1 MMIKSSTLH
10 LLKTISDA
18 DLRKLFPF
26 FSLYLFLATF
36 VTPGTAYAQTA
47 SPGDNLVVCG
57 NSNWGGLDQPRT
69 LAMRQKLSNTAN
81 FGPGGTYSESTFS
94 FVVIG
99 NPTTSNLSAN
109 GCNVW
114 FSGYD
119 LTTPYTALATF
130 AANGGFVIGGCDSAS
145 YDAVCTGVGVS
156 VTNFSNLGGGYTT
169 LTPINPLTCDGNTQN
184 PSLNLT
190 TAGGASSYFS
200 TGVVLARYTPAP
212 NQPLAI
218 TDSATSPSYVLTGDI
233 DMFTTNNAD
242 ITAGSAITS
251 DQDKFVANV
260 FKLAA
265 DKVTGVL
272 DDNGEPSCENISVPI
287 FANDDTAS
295 VGSGTI
301 GTTILNVLTNDI
313 WDGNPAT
320 TSNVSIS
327 IASGSSVPSQLNF
340 NTGSGAVSL
349 NAGTAPGTYS
359 FDYEICL
366 ISDPTVCRTATVQ
379 ITVTPSPSISVL
391 KSSSLFTPTAGSSGF
406 MLPGEDVIYTIVVE
420 NSGAGTVDNDA
431 VFIVD
436 SFPEELDFFN
446 GDIDTGGA
454 NNFLSTDPIV
464 FQDSGSGLTFNY
476 ATDVAFSDQATAPN
490 IFSDCSYTPSP
501 GYDSNVTFICI
512 NPKGVFAAGSP
523 TSSFSLFLRGQIQ

>member
-1 MMIKSSTLH
+1 MEFYLRRCTGQR
-10 LLKTISDA
+10 ISDGQKRWSPI
-18 DLRKLFPF
+18 LLICLLFYVLVKPDIVF
-26 FSLYLFLATF
+26 
-36 VTPGTAYAQTA
+36 AQIA
-47 SPGDNLVVCG
+47 NPGDNLVVCG
-57 NSNWGGLDQPRT
+57 NSNWGGLANPNT
-69 LAMRQKLSNTAN
+69 SYMRQKLSNIAN

-99 NPTTSNLSAN
+99 DPTTTNLSAN

-119 LTTPYTALATF
+119 PAAPYTALATF
-130 AANGGFVIGGCDSAS
+130 AANGGFVIGGCDSVT

-156 VTNFSNLGGGYTT
+156 VTNLSNLGGGYTT
-169 LTPINPLTCDGNTQN
+169 LTPINPLTCDGYTQN
-184 PSLNLT
+184 PSLTLT

-212 NQPLAI
+212 SQALAI

-233 DMFTTNNAD
+233 DMFTTYNTN
-242 ITAGSAITS
+242 ISAGSGIVT
-251 DQDKFVANV
+251 DQDKFIANV

-272 DDNGEPSCENISVPI
+272 DGNGEPSCENISVPV
-287 FANDDTAS
+287 FANDDTAT
-295 VGSGTI
+295 VGSGTV
-301 GTTILNVLTNDI
+301 GTTILNVLTNDT
-313 WDGNPAT
+313 WDGNPVAT
-320 TSNVSIS
+320 GNVSIS
-327 IASGSSVPSQLNF
+327 VASGSSVPSQLTF
-340 NTGSGAVSL
+340 NTSTGDVSL
-349 NAGTAPGTYS
+349 NTGTAPGTYS
-359 FDYEICL
+359 FDYQICL

-446 GDIDTGGA
+446 GDIDTGGT
-454 NNFLSTDPIV
+454 NNFTSTDPIV
-464 FQDSGSGLTFNY
+464 FQDNGSGLTFNY
-476 ATDVAFSDQATAPN
+476 ATDVAFSNQTTAPN
-490 IFSDCSYTPSP
+490 IFSDCTYTPAS

-512 NPKGVFAAGSP
+512 NPKGIFAAGSP
-523 TSSFSLFLRGQIQ
+523 VSSFSLFLRGQIQ

>member
-1 MMIKSSTLH
+1 MLIKCRSILSRTPINSAGLSIWPC
-10 LLKTISDA
+10 LL
-18 DLRKLFPF
+18 
-26 FSLYLFLATF
+26 LACLVF
-36 VTPGTAYAQTA
+36 DNLLNPGTAFAQTA
-47 SPGDNLVVCG
+47 NPGDNLVVCG
-57 NSNWGGLDQPRT
+57 NTNWGGLSSNNT
-69 LAMRQKLSNTAN
+69 LNMRQKLSNTAN

-99 NPTTSNLSAN
+99 TPTTSNLSAN

-119 LTTPYTALATF
+119 FEAPYSALATF
-130 AANGGFVIGGCDSAS
+130 AASGGFVIGGCDTVS
-145 YDAVCTGVGVS
+145 YDAVCTGLGIN

-200 TGVVLARYTPAP
+200 TGVVLARYSPSP
-212 NQPLAI
+212 NQALAI

-233 DMFTTNNAD
+233 DMFTNFNTNVS
-242 ITAGSAITS
+242 AGSAITT
-251 DQDKFVANV
+251 DQDKFIANV

-272 DDNGEPSCENISVPI
+272 DGNGEPSCENISVPI

-295 VGSGTI
+295 VGSGTVGSI
-301 GTTILNVLTNDI
+301 ILNVLTNDS
-313 WDGNPAT
+313 WDGNPVT
-320 TSNVSIS
+320 TSDVTIS
-327 IASGSSVPSQLNF
+327 VASGSSVPPQLNF
-340 NTGSGAVSL
+340 GTTTGDVVL
-349 NAGTAPGTYS
+349 NAGATPATYS

-366 ISDPTVCRTATVQ
+366 ISDPTECRTATVQ

-391 KSSSLFTPTAGSSGF
+391 KSSNIFTPTAGSSGF
-406 MLPGEDVIYTIVVE
+406 MLPGEDVIYTILVE

-436 SFPEELDFFN
+436 SFPDEMDFFN
-446 GDIDTGGA
+446 GDIDTGGS
-454 NNFLSTDPIV
+454 NNFVSTDPIV
-464 FQDSGSGLTFNY
+464 FLDSGSGLTFNY
-476 ATDVAFSDQATAPN
+476 STDVAFSNQATAPN
-490 IFSDCSYTPSP
+490 IFSDCTYTPTV
-501 GYDSNVTFICI
+501 GYDPNVTFICI
-512 NPKGVFAAGSP
+512 NPKGIFAAGSP